1 MQLKS
6 LLANH
11 FPQVDPVRLPGG
23 FDRVGDIAVI
33 GVTPEAAPFER
44 AIGELLLAHHP
55 HLKVVAKRDGEH
67 GGEYR
72 ILPLAVIAGE
82 QRLRTVHRENGVLLH
97 LDLARVYYSVRS
109 AHERTRIA
117 GLVQPGERVCVLC
130 SGIGPFPLVIARHS
144 RAAEVIGIEKNPV
157 AHDYALMNLRA
168 NRTVRG
174 VRLYRGDGI
183 RVLATLAPGFDRML
197 IVLPHGGESLLRCGL
212 AALKPGGILHFYV
225 MQAKGY
231 HRDARTTVEAA
242 CRALGLRMEE
252 LGAVTCG
259 HCGPAVH
266 RLCLEAKIET
276 A

>member
-1 MQLKS
+1 MQLRTF
-6 LLANH
+6 LARH
-11 FPQVDPVRLPGG
+11 VPQVDPVRLPGG

-33 GVTPEAAPFER
+33 GITPEAAPFER
-44 AIGELLLAHHP
+44 IIGELLLAHHP
-55 HLKVVAKRDGEH
+55 HLKVVAKRDGEY

-72 ILPLAVIAGE
+72 ILPLAIIAGE
-82 QRLRTVHRENGVLLH
+82 QRLRTVHRENGVLFH

-109 AHERTRIA
+109 AHERARIA

-157 AHDYALMNLRA
+157 AHDFALMNLRA
-168 NRTVRG
+168 NRTLRG
-174 VRLYRGDGI
+174 VWLHGGDGAQ
-183 RVLATLAPGFDRML
+183 VLATLAPGFDRML

-212 AALKPGGILHFYV
+212 AALKPGGVLHFYA
-225 MQAKGY
+225 MQAKGC
-231 HRDARTTVEAA
+231 HWDARAAVEAA

-252 LGAVTCG
+252 LGVVPCG

-266 RLCLEAKIET
+266 RVCLEAVIGP